1 MDLTQVVQLLSNNGL
16 AIFLVVWY
24 VFKQS
29 KIDQQ
34 MSQTFQELTAA
45 IKELTK
51 EHQK

>member
-1 MDLTQVVQLLSNNGL
+1 MDLNQIVQLLSNNGL

-29 KIDQQ
+29 KVDQK
-34 MSQTFQELTAA
+34 MTETFQDLTSA
-45 IKELTK
+45 IRELTK